1 MARRRDYG
9 MDNLRG
15 LLILLVVLGH
25 LLEICKPFP
34 GRVFLYRTV
43 YSFHMPAF
51 LFLTGYFAKF
61 DGKKIL
67 WNFLLPYVLFQ
78 TLYLIFDGRLD
89 GSPVEWQYTKPYW
102 LLWYLLV
109 CLFYH
114 VLLPLYA
121 AASRRQRILALG
133 ITFGLSLVAGYVE
146 AFGYQFSLS
155 RFFVFQPWFLLGY
168 YCRQENLLMR
178 LNGMEENRKLL
189 LQGVFAVSVCVF
201 PLIMEMLGF
210 SYRILFGS
218 YSYEVLDY
226 GPGERIFGAMVA
238 FGWIGFGLLVLL
250 PILRW
255 RLPMLTALGQN
266 TMGVFLL
273 HGFAVRY
280 IQHRQPGMLHSPLMV
295 AVVTALILAICGNP
309 LVGKAFRW
317 LFSGKYMERK

>member
-1 MARRRDYG
+1 
-9 MDNLRG
+9 
-15 LLILLVVLGH
+15 
-25 LLEICKPFP
+25 
-34 GRVFLYRTV
+34 
-43 YSFHMPAF
+43 
-51 LFLTGYFAKF
+51 
-61 DGKKIL
+61 
-67 WNFLLPYVLFQ
+67 
-78 TLYLIFDGRLD
+78 
-89 GSPVEWQYTKPYW
+89 
-102 LLWYLLV
+102 
-109 CLFYH
+109 
-114 VLLPLYA
+114 
-121 AASRRQRILALG
+121 
-133 ITFGLSLVAGYVE
+133 
-146 AFGYQFSLS
+146 
-155 RFFVFQPWFLLGY
+155 
-168 YCRQENLLMR
+168 MR
-178 LNGMEENRKLL
+178 LNGLEGNRKLL
-189 LQGVFAVSVCVF
+189 LQGVFTVSACVF

-226 GPGERIFGAMVA
+226 GPVERIFGAMVA